1 MNKMKPV
8 FSFVVLLF
16 PEFHDVKTETR
27 MSCKEFFYNQ
37 CPHAQIGKV
46 ETHNFNFYLNRIK
59 V

>member
-1 MNKMKPV
+1 MKPV